1 MPSKDLKYTF
11 ESALERLDQIV
22 SELESESI
30 SLERSLELFAEG
42 KRLAQLCEA
51 QLAEAEEKVKTLI
64 STPEGFDEAAGLKT
78 ET

>member
-1 MPSKDLKYTF
+1 MPEKEQEYSF

-22 SELESESI
+22 VELESESI

-42 KRLAQLCEA
+42 KRLAHLCEQ
-51 QLAEAEEKVKTLI
+51 QLTEAEEKVKTLI
-64 STPEGFDEAAGLKT
+64 KTTEGFDEEAGLKT

>member
-1 MPSKDLKYTF
+1 MMEEVQEDSF

-22 SELESESI
+22 VELESESI

-42 KRLAQLCEA
+42 KRLAHFCEL

-64 STPEGFDEAAGLKT
+64 KTTEGFDEKEGLNT